1 MQFVLASESARR
13 VELLRRTGY
22 DFETCKSGFPEVTL
36 ESPKETVVAN
46 ARGKAL
52 AVGED
57 DAIVLAADT
66 VVYLPDLPDGE
77 RVLGQAKGELDV
89 LTMLTALNG
98 RAHEVHSGVA
108 VSRSDEIIVCHS
120 VTSVK
125 LRKLGATEISAYTKL
140 GEGIGKA
147 GGYAIQGRAG
157 AFVEWIGG
165 DYSNV
170 VGLPLALTIRMLERF
185 GVRWYERY

>member
-13 VELLRRTGY
+13 VELLHRTGY
-22 DFETCKSGFPEVTL
+22 NFEARRSGFPEVTL
-36 ESPKETVVAN
+36 ESPKETVLAN

-52 AVGED
+52 AFTGED
-57 DAIVLAADT
+57 PIVLAADT
-66 VVYLPDLPDGE
+66 VVYLPVLPAGE
-77 RVLGQAKGELDV
+77 QVLGQARSERDV
-89 LTMLTALNG
+89 LKMLTALNG
-98 RAHEVHSGVA
+98 RTHEVHSGVA
-108 VSRSDEIIVCHS
+108 ISRADEIIVRHS

-125 LRKLGATEISAYTKL
+125 LRRLDAPEISAYAKL
-140 GEGIGKA
+140 EEGVGKA